1 MILWICF
8 IWQTKRIRF
17 VASLAWIINIYHV
30 NKHNESNKPLKLI
43 EDLNGISH
51 SVNEAFLF
59 MMSQF
64 NFLTCTHQKLKYR
77 IRKFGKLLTGIEQW
91 IPKSERNNY
100 VEQRFILGFII
111 FLVSLKFN
119 SQECQNFSL
128 YLSFPINCTLGGWRS
143 L

>member
-1 MILWICF
+1 MMILWICF

-17 VASLAWIINIYHV
+17 VASLAWIINIYYV

-43 EDLNGISH
+43 EDLNRISH

-64 NFLTCTHQKLKYR
+64 NFLTRTHQKLKYR

-100 VEQRFILGFII
+100 VGKGLLLVLLFFWRAWSIILRNAKI
-111 FLVSLKFN
+111 FPYICLFL
-119 SQECQNFSL
+119 
-128 YLSFPINCTLGGWRS
+128 
-143 L
+143 